1 MVYQVYEV
9 YYRTRICSCSRLVL
23 ATHNVTLLVRTV
35 EAQKLNLQS
44 GYPDLSYVL
53 TR

>member
-9 YYRTRICSCSRLVL
+9 YYRTRIYCCARLVL
-23 ATHNVTLLVRTV
+23 ATHNATLLVRMV
-35 EAQKLNLQS
+35 EAQELNLQS